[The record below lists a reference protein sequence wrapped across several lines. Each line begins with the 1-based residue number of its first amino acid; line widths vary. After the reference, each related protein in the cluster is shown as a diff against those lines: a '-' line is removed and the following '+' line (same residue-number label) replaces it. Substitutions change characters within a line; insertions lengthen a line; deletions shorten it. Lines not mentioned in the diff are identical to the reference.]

1 MACTESMIALPASW
15 RLLFCRQ
22 RQEGQSVRRLRQS
35 GRTPESSPLPRF
47 CDPRRSNCCVLH
59 FLQYCGWAGRAG
71 AAVSATRRQR
81 GRPGGRRAAAAA
93 PTAQAQPDPRTLVAS
108 VRTSRHSLLM
118 QRLCARGSLSP
129 SGLSFAPSAI
139 WAAALAQRRLLT
151 ACDHSRGLSAG
162 PSRCCRAPRRPSQI
176 RSADRF
182 PTARRSLLQACRATS
197 GESNHLPS
205 GLLNPSRLTGPLKDL
220 SASVELWAVVPTCG
234 GVGSFREVRQ
244 RGTAVRLGPA
254 AAGTAR
260 SALAW
265 PVFQIGLLHFTGMVS
280 QGHTALGYLADEA
293 NIELAPKQFHPALHA
308 SNPHLRFPAKIML
321 YSRQTK
327 QTCRLQC
334 CLARCLPLQRH
345 QPLRWCQRCCCCC
358 CWHQRCRL
366 PRPQGC

>member
-1 MACTESMIALPASW
+1 MSKRGKQAVGVALGTCGWASGPAAAAGSSRAPSSSAVETEQCMACIKSMIALPASW

-22 RQEGQSVRRLRQS
+22 RQEGQSGRRLRQS

-71 AAVSATRRQR
+71 TAVSATRRQQR
-81 GRPGGRRAAAAA
+81 GRPGGRRAAAA

-182 PTARRSLLQACRATS
+182 PTARRSLLQACRAAS
-197 GESNHLPS
+197 GESNHLPA

-220 SASVELWAVVPTCG
+220 SASCRALG
-234 GVGSFREVRQ
+234 GGHQ
-244 RGTAVRLGPA
+244 RV
-254 AAGTAR
+254 AGGQFPR
-260 SALAW
+260 SAAMRNGGPPGARRRRHSAVCFGVARLPNW
-265 PVFQIGLLHFTGMVS
+265 PLTLHRDGLTRTS
-280 QGHTALGYLADEA
+280 TALGYLADEA
-293 NIELAPKQFHPALHA
+293 NIELAPKQLHPALHA
-308 SNPHLRFPAKIML
+308 SNPHQSFPAIHA
-321 YSRQTK
+321 SQQTN
-327 QTCRLQC
+327 
-334 CLARCLPLQRH
+334 
-345 QPLRWCQRCCCCC
+345 
-358 CWHQRCRL
+358 
-366 PRPQGC
+366 